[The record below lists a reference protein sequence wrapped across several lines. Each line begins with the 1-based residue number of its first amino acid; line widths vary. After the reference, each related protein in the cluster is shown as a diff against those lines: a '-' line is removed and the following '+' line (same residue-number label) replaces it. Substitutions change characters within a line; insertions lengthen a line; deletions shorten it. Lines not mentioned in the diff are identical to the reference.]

1 MKDSISYEL
10 KDLISYEM
18 KNSVADKTY
27 SLGVFTYKLKC
38 ILIASILVLIAST
51 KEVIARS
58 TALVEP
64 DILQTR
70 RSSAMPQH
78 SPAPGLFQRLI
89 KIKYSSELYLI
100 IKAKEAAKLNKP
112 EMVDS
117 ALAVYNNIR
126 WNLDGLVY
134 QLSGDLVAANSPK
147 KYKQINQWCLNNF
160 VGGAIAA
167 AASESAAQSLESIE
181 SLCELY
187 LPYFSLIS
195 EMSGYDSQKL
205 DTKLTESIA
214 QNNLDQNINQQSKNI
229 NLTTN
234 VFYLIKDS
242 YSIIKGLSDLKTQK
256 TMALVDILD
265 QMRLASPQELLKQ
278 VK

>member
-1 MKDSISYEL
+1 MKDSTTHSFRF
-10 KDLISYEM
+10 
-18 KNSVADKTY
+18 
-27 SLGVFTYKLKC
+27 FTYKLKTL
-38 ILIASILVLIAST
+38 LIVAIVFMI
-51 KEVIARS
+51 
-58 TALVEP
+58 
-64 DILQTR
+64 
-70 RSSAMPQH
+70 SSSSEAAI
-78 SPAPGLFQRLI
+78 APGLFQRLI

-100 IKAKEAAKLNKP
+100 TKAKESNRLNRP
-112 EMVDS
+112 EILDS
-117 ALAVYNNIR
+117 ALAVYNTIR

-147 KYKQINQWCLNNF
+147 KYKQINQWCLNNK
-160 VGGAIAA
+160 AA
-167 AASESAAQSLESIE
+167 VTSAAAAQSLKSIE
-181 SLCELY
+181 SLYELY
-187 LPYFSLIS
+187 LPSFSLIS
-195 EMSGYDSQKL
+195 EMSGYNGLHL

-214 QNNLDQNINQQSKNI
+214 QNNPVQNINQQSKNI

-242 YSIIKGLSDLKTQK
+242 YSIIKGVSDLKTQK

>member
-1 MKDSISYEL
+1 MKDSTTHSFRF
-10 KDLISYEM
+10 
-18 KNSVADKTY
+18 
-27 SLGVFTYKLKC
+27 FTYKLKTL
-38 ILIASILVLIAST
+38 LIVAIVFMI
-51 KEVIARS
+51 
-58 TALVEP
+58 
-64 DILQTR
+64 
-70 RSSAMPQH
+70 SSSSEA
-78 SPAPGLFQRLI
+78 AVTPGLFQRLI

-100 IKAKEAAKLNKP
+100 TKAKESNRLNRT
-112 EMVDS
+112 ESLDS
-117 ALAVYNNIR
+117 ALAVYNTIR

-147 KYKQINQWCLNNF
+147 KYKQINQWCLNNK
-160 VGGAIAA
+160 AA
-167 AASESAAQSLESIE
+167 VTSAAAAQSLESIE

-187 LPYFSLIS
+187 LPSFSLIS
-195 EMSGYDSQKL
+195 EMSGYNGLQL

-214 QNNLDQNINQQSKNI
+214 QNSPVQNINQQSKNI

>member
-1 MKDSISYEL
+1 MKDSTTHSFRF
-10 KDLISYEM
+10 
-18 KNSVADKTY
+18 
-27 SLGVFTYKLKC
+27 FTYKLKTL
-38 ILIASILVLIAST
+38 LIVAIVFMI
-51 KEVIARS
+51 
-58 TALVEP
+58 
-64 DILQTR
+64 
-70 RSSAMPQH
+70 SSSSEAAV
-78 SPAPGLFQRLI
+78 APGLFQRLI

-100 IKAKEAAKLNKP
+100 TKAKESNRLNRT
-112 EMVDS
+112 ESLDS
-117 ALAVYNNIR
+117 ALAVYNTIR

-160 VGGAIAA
+160 EGETIAA

-187 LPYFSLIS
+187 LPSFSLIS
-195 EMSGYDSQKL
+195 EMSGYNSLKL
-205 DTKLTESIA
+205 STYLTESIA
-214 QNNLDQNINQQSKNI
+214 QNNPVQNINQQSKNI

-265 QMRLASPQELLKQ
+265 QMRLESPQELLKQ

>member
-1 MKDSISYEL
+1 MKDSTTHSFRF
-10 KDLISYEM
+10 
-18 KNSVADKTY
+18 
-27 SLGVFTYKLKC
+27 FTYKLKTL
-38 ILIASILVLIAST
+38 LIVAIVFMI
-51 KEVIARS
+51 
-58 TALVEP
+58 
-64 DILQTR
+64 
-70 RSSAMPQH
+70 SSSSVA
-78 SPAPGLFQRLI
+78 AVTPGLFQRLI

-100 IKAKEAAKLNKP
+100 TKAKESNRLNRP
-112 EMVDS
+112 ETLDS
-117 ALAVYNNIR
+117 ALAVYNTIR

-147 KYKQINQWCLNNF
+147 KYKQINQWCLNSK
-160 VGGAIAA
+160 AA
-167 AASESAAQSLESIE
+167 VTSAAAAQSLESIE
-181 SLCELY
+181 ALCKLY
-187 LPYFSLIS
+187 LPSFSLIN
-195 EMSGYDSQKL
+195 EMLEEESQQG
-205 DTKLTESIA
+205 TR
-214 QNNLDQNINQQSKNI
+214 NI

>member
-1 MKDSISYEL
+1 MKDST
-10 KDLISYEM
+10 
-18 KNSVADKTY
+18 TY
-27 SLGVFTYKLKC
+27 SLRFFTYKLKTL
-38 ILIASILVLIAST
+38 LIVAIVFMI
-51 KEVIARS
+51 
-58 TALVEP
+58 
-64 DILQTR
+64 
-70 RSSAMPQH
+70 SSSSEAAV
-78 SPAPGLFQRLI
+78 APGLFQRLI

-100 IKAKEAAKLNKP
+100 TKAKESNRLNRP
-112 EMVDS
+112 ETLDS
-117 ALAVYNNIR
+117 ALAVYNTIR

-147 KYKQINQWCLNNF
+147 KYKQINQWCLNNK
-160 VGGAIAA
+160 AA
-167 AASESAAQSLESIE
+167 VTSAAAAQSLESIE
-181 SLCELY
+181 AICKLY
-187 LPYFSLIS
+187 LPSFSLMDEIP
-195 EMSGYDSQKL
+195 EEESQQG
-205 DTKLTESIA
+205 TR
-214 QNNLDQNINQQSKNI
+214 NI

>member
-1 MKDSISYEL
+1 MKDSISYE
-10 KDLISYEM
+10 I
-18 KNSVADKTY
+18 KNAVADKTY
-27 SLGVFTYKLKC
+27 SLGDFTYKLKC
-38 ILIASILVLIAST
+38 ILIASILALITST

-58 TALVEP
+58 TALVAL
-64 DILQTR
+64 DISKTCSL
-70 RSSAMPQH
+70 AALPQH
-78 SPAPGLFQRLI
+78 NPAPGLFQRLI

-100 IKAKEAAKLNKP
+100 IKAKEGAKLNKP
-112 EMVDS
+112 EIVDS
-117 ALAVYNNIR
+117 ALAVYNTIR

-147 KYKQINQWCLNNF
+147 KYQQINQWCLNNF
-160 VGGAIAA
+160 EGEAIAA
-167 AASESAAQSLESIE
+167 VTSAAAAQTLESIE

-187 LPYFSLIS
+187 LPSFSLIS
-195 EMSGYDSQKL
+195 EMSGYNGLQL

-214 QNNLDQNINQQSKNI
+214 QNSPVQNINQQSKNI

>member
-1 MKDSISYEL
+1 MEDSTTHSFRF
-10 KDLISYEM
+10 
-18 KNSVADKTY
+18 
-27 SLGVFTYKLKC
+27 FTYKLNRSL
-38 ILIASILVLIAST
+38 ILAMLLMIACHLEAAV
-51 KEVIARS
+51 
-58 TALVEP
+58 
-64 DILQTR
+64 
-70 RSSAMPQH
+70 
-78 SPAPGLFQRLI
+78 APGLFQRLI

-100 IKAKEAAKLNKP
+100 TKAKESNRLNRP
-112 EMVDS
+112 ETLDS
-117 ALAVYNNIR
+117 ALAVYNTIR

-147 KYKQINQWCLNNF
+147 KYKQINQWCLNSK
-160 VGGAIAA
+160 AA
-167 AASESAAQSLESIE
+167 VTSAAAAQSLKSIE

-187 LPYFSLIS
+187 LPSFSLIS
-195 EMSGYDSQKL
+195 EMSGYNGLQL
-205 DTKLTESIA
+205 DTFLTESIA
-214 QNNLDQNINQQSKNI
+214 QNNPVQNINQQSKNI

>member
-1 MKDSISYEL
+1 MKDSTTHSIRF
-10 KDLISYEM
+10 
-18 KNSVADKTY
+18 
-27 SLGVFTYKLKC
+27 FTYKLNC
-38 ILIASILVLIAST
+38 ILIVSMLLTFTSISEAAAV
-51 KEVIARS
+51 
-58 TALVEP
+58 
-64 DILQTR
+64 
-70 RSSAMPQH
+70 
-78 SPAPGLFQRLI
+78 PGLFKRLI

-117 ALAVYNNIR
+117 ALAVYNTIR

-147 KYKQINQWCLNNF
+147 LIRRLDFQT
-160 VGGAIAA
+160 
-167 AASESAAQSLESIE
+167 LESIE
-181 SLCELY
+181 SLCTIY
-187 LPYFSLIS
+187 LPAFSLIN
-195 EMSGYDSQKL
+195 EMRAEESQQG
-205 DTKLTESIA
+205 TR
-214 QNNLDQNINQQSKNI
+214 NI

-242 YSIIKGLSDLKTQK
+242 YSLIKGLSDLKTQK

-265 QMRLASPQELLKQ
+265 QMRLTSPQELLKQ

>member
-1 MKDSISYEL
+1 MKDSIIY
-10 KDLISYEM
+10 DM
-18 KNSVADKTY
+18 KNVGGVKAY
-27 SLGVFTYKLKC
+27 SLGVFTYKLKWSC
-38 ILIASILVLIAST
+38 IVAVILVCNIML
-51 KEVIARS
+51 EVKA
-58 TALVEP
+58 EP

-70 RSSAMPQH
+70 RSSVMRQH

-89 KIKYSSELYLI
+89 KIKYRSELYLI

-112 EMVDS
+112 EIVDS
-117 ALAVYNNIR
+117 ALGVYNSIR
-126 WNLDGLVY
+126 WNLDGFVY

-147 KYKQINQWCLNNF
+147 KYKQINQWCLNNKAA
-160 VGGAIAA
+160 VTSAA
-167 AASESAAQSLESIE
+167 AAQTLESIE

-187 LPYFSLIS
+187 LPSFSLIS
-195 EMSGYDSQKL
+195 EMSGYNGLQL

-214 QNNLDQNINQQSKNI
+214 QNSPVQNINQQSKNI

-265 QMRLASPQELLKQ
+265 QMRLVSPQELLKQ

>member
-1 MKDSISYEL
+1 MKDSTTHSFRF
-10 KDLISYEM
+10 
-18 KNSVADKTY
+18 
-27 SLGVFTYKLKC
+27 FTYKLKTL
-38 ILIASILVLIAST
+38 LIVAIVFMI
-51 KEVIARS
+51 
-58 TALVEP
+58 
-64 DILQTR
+64 
-70 RSSAMPQH
+70 SSSSEAAV
-78 SPAPGLFQRLI
+78 APGLFQRLI

-100 IKAKEAAKLNKP
+100 TKAKESNRLNRP
-112 EMVDS
+112 ETLDS
-117 ALAVYNNIR
+117 ALAVYNTVR

-160 VGGAIAA
+160 EGDAIAA
-167 AASESAAQSLESIE
+167 AASESAAQSLKSIE

-187 LPYFSLIS
+187 LPSFSLIS
-195 EMSGYDSQKL
+195 EMSGYNSLKL
-205 DTKLTESIA
+205 STYLTESIA
-214 QNNLDQNINQQSKNI
+214 QNNPVQNINQQSKNI

-242 YSIIKGLSDLKTQK
+242 FSIIKGLSDLKTQK

>member
-1 MKDSISYEL
+1 MKDSTTHSFRF
-10 KDLISYEM
+10 
-18 KNSVADKTY
+18 
-27 SLGVFTYKLKC
+27 FTYKLKTL
-38 ILIASILVLIAST
+38 LIVAIVFMI
-51 KEVIARS
+51 
-58 TALVEP
+58 
-64 DILQTR
+64 
-70 RSSAMPQH
+70 SSSSEA
-78 SPAPGLFQRLI
+78 AVTPGLFQRLI

-100 IKAKEAAKLNKP
+100 TKAKESNRLNRP
-112 EMVDS
+112 ETLDS
-117 ALAVYNNIR
+117 ALAVYNTIR

-147 KYKQINQWCLNNF
+147 KYKQINQWCLNNK
-160 VGGAIAA
+160 AA
-167 AASESAAQSLESIE
+167 VTSAEAAQSLESIE
-181 SLCELY
+181 ALCKLY
-187 LPYFSLIS
+187 LPSFSLIN
-195 EMSGYDSQKL
+195 EMPEEESQQG
-205 DTKLTESIA
+205 TR
-214 QNNLDQNINQQSKNI
+214 NI